1 MAAGTHGDLAAR
13 RSSERNR
20 VIEQVETRY
29 LRVHE
34 SRRIM
39 KILSFSP
46 RISVDEV
53 VSAHPQPCQADAVG
67 RVMAADLLHIRNVSE
82 GARKGISPSAVYRKP
97 YVVDA
102 ALLGE
107 VIRSRASPVGKG
119 RPVQGIPGTNPR
131 TEKRAISVMDTRTGK
146 IVSVGDMHHRFSQ
159 QSMSK
164 PVAMALAIQLMGG
177 QPERYGRYVGM
188 QASALPYN
196 DATLAPDG
204 RPFNSSVNIGALATW
219 MLIEIHTPPGSDPF
233 DGFLEM
239 MKSLTRNPGLTVNE
253 AMAIGE
259 FDFCPPDQALSCNR
273 RLLATLDASGFVDD
287 ASLTIYAMR
296 KHGKAVVDANS
307 TRAGGLTPEF
317 SVSCRRA
324 LSEDAFLSY
333 CRACAVMVNTED
345 MANVAAVFRSGGL
358 QVDAIHGTRKQILPA
373 LVADYVRCSNDISGS
388 YEESEAQLR
397 KNAFGGKTGVDG
409 GIFGSLYRHANLV
422 VATHHADLNPAGN
435 SGEGQKWISTLNKL
449 NLVLPSARRATLG
462 MASGLMRAR
471 PTAGQLPS
479 HALGPSPREVDTTL
493 QSEMTPET
501 RRVLTN
507 AMPVIDGMRRDFYA
521 KAPDI
526 RKAKDVAID
535 GTHVLSARD
544 IHGRMKRYYHMSR
557 DRHALEKIVVVD
569 EMSGSV
575 NVARERD

>member
-1 MAAGTHGDLAAR
+1 MD
-13 RSSERNR
+13 
-20 VIEQVETRY
+20 
-29 LRVHE
+29 
-34 SRRIM
+34 
-39 KILSFSP
+39 
-46 RISVDEV
+46 
-53 VSAHPQPCQADAVG
+53 
-67 RVMAADLLHIRNVSE
+67 ADLSHIRNVSND
-82 GARKGISPSAVYRKP
+82 AREGISASTVHEKS
-97 YVVDA
+97 YVVDS
-102 ALLGE
+102 ALLNE

-119 RPVQGIPGTNPR
+119 RLVQGIPGTNPS
-131 TEKRAISVMDTRTGK
+131 TEKRAISLMDTRTGK

-177 QPERYGRYVGM
+177 QPERYCRYIGM

-219 MLIEIHTPPGSDPF
+219 MLIQIHTPPGTEPF

-239 MKSLTRNPGLTVNE
+239 MKSFTRNPGLTVNE

-259 FDFCPPDQALSCNR
+259 FDFCPPDMAMSRNR
-273 RLLATLDASGFVDD
+273 QLLATLDASGFVDD
-287 ASLTIYAMR
+287 DSLMTYAMR

-317 SVSCRRA
+317 ALSCRRA

-345 MANVAAVFRSGGL
+345 MANVAAVFRSGGM
-358 QVDAIHGTRKQILPA
+358 QIDAQDGTRRRVLSTLI
-373 LVADYVRCSNDISGS
+373 ADYVRCSNDISGS
-388 YEESEAQLR
+388 YEESATQFM

-435 SGEGQKWISTLNKL
+435 SGEGQKWIATLNKL
-449 NLVLPSARRATLG
+449 NLVLPSARRAIPG
-462 MASGLMRAR
+462 MARGLIRAR
-471 PTAGQLPS
+471 PMAGQLPS
-479 HALGPSPREVDTTL
+479 HALGPSPREMDARL
-493 QSEMTPET
+493 QFEMTPET
-501 RRVLTN
+501 RRALTN
-507 AMPVIDGMRRDFYA
+507 AMPVIDGVRRGFYA
-521 KAPDI
+521 KTSDI
-526 RKAKDVAID
+526 RKAKDVAAE
-535 GTHVLSARD
+535 GTYVLLARD
-544 IHGRMKRYYHMSR
+544 IHGRMKRYYHMSQ

-569 EMSGSV
+569 ATSGAV
-575 NVARERD
+575 DLAQEQD